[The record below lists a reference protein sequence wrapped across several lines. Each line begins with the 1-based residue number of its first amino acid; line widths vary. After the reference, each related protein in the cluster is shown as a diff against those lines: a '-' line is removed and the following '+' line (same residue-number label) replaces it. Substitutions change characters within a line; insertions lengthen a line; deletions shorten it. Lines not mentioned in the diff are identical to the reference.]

1 MGKRAA
7 IYARFSCSRQREASI
22 EDQLRVCHEWCA
34 REGYDVVATYEDRAM
49 SGRTDDRPEFQ
60 RMIDNAGESDV
71 VLVYAMD
78 RFSRDVYD
86 APIYKKRLRDK
97 GVKVVSAT
105 ESMPDGP
112 ESILLESIYEA
123 MAAMESEH
131 TSQRV
136 RRGMEGNALKC
147 MHNGVTLYGY
157 DLGDDGYYHVNE
169 GQAALVREMFSRR
182 LTGETVNSIAR
193 DMASRGVRTKMGN
206 PCNYMMVRGILSNEK
221 YAGTYSFNGHR
232 VEGGMPAIVDRETF
246 MRAQTVRNKKVR
258 VDEEWSDF
266 LFAGK
271 GVCMRCGRN
280 LVGVSGRGRHNKKYD
295 YYRCGQRC
303 EGVSVRREWL
313 EGEVAS
319 AIREMLQSR
328 ETALEIA
335 RDVVLAIADTDA
347 EAEVSA
353 AKNRLSEAQRGIS
366 NIMRAVESGMDY
378 ADVSERLSQLKL
390 QKARAESDIASLSR
404 RVEIDPERFAD
415 FLQRGA
421 TLDDVTLFKAMVWQ
435 VQLGTD
441 RIVAVLNYDANGEP
455 ARLEWERRFDRLQY
469 GGPSYKL
476 CEPDRV
482 VRIYL
487 FQGCLVMEILQV
499 A

>member
-147 MHNGVTLYGY
+147 MHNGVSLYGY

-169 GQAALVREMFSRR
+169 GQAEFVREMFDRR

-193 DMASRGVRTKMGN
+193 DMAARGVQTKMRN
-206 PCNYMMVRGILSNEK
+206 PCNYMMVNGILHNEK
-221 YAGTYSFNGHR
+221 YVGVYSFNGHR
-232 VEGGMPAIVDRETF
+232 VEGGMPAIVSRETF
-246 MRAQTVRNKKVR
+246 DMAQRVRNRKVR
-258 VDEEWSDF
+258 VEEQWSEF
-266 LFAGK
+266 LLAGK
-271 GVCMRCGRN
+271 GVCMCCGRN
-280 LVGVSGRGRHNKKYD
+280 LVGTSGRGRHNRKYD
-295 YYRCGQRC
+295 YYRCGQKC
-303 EGVSVRREWL
+303 DGVSVRREWL
-313 EGEVAS
+313 EEEVAS
-319 AIREMLQSR
+319 AIRAMLRSR

-335 RDVVLAIADTDA
+335 RDVVLAIADTDT
-347 EAEVSA
+347 EAEIIA
-353 AKNRLSEAQRGIS
+353 AKKRLSEAQRGIS
-366 NIMRAVESGMDY
+366 NIMRAIESGMDFG
-378 ADVSERLSQLKL
+378 DVSERLSQLKL
-390 QKARAESDIASLSR
+390 QRARAESDIASLSR
-404 RVEIDPERFAD
+404 RVSIDPEEFAD
-415 FLQRGA
+415 FLQRGSS
-421 TLDDVTLFKAMVWQ
+421 LDSMALLDAFVWQ
-435 VQLGTD
+435 VQLGPD
-441 RIVAVLNYDANGEP
+441 RIVAVLNYDVNGEP
-455 ARLEWERRFDRLQY
+455 ARLTWERRFANSRV

-487 FQGCLVMEILQV
+487 FQGCLVMEILQ
-499 A
+499 AA